1 MDAIIIGSGFGGLG
15 AALTL
20 AQAGLDVLVLET
32 LNYPGGCAGTF
43 VRDGAHFDAG
53 ATVAAGLG
61 PGQLFRRWI
70 DTLELQV
77 TGVPLDPAVQL
88 RTPDHKPQTQLK
100 RKLGSALQTL
110 NLPGRR
116 AKGRLE

>member
-43 VRDGAHFDAG
+43 VRDGAHFDA
-53 ATVAAGLG
+53 TRVFRVDAGFNDDVG
-61 PGQLFRRWI
+61 
-70 DTLELQV
+70 
-77 TGVPLDPAVQL
+77 
-88 RTPDHKPQTQLK
+88 H
-100 RKLGSALQTL
+100 GSCAY
-110 NLPGRR
+110 G
-116 AKGRLE
+116 